1 MNVKRYIGADIA
13 ECMAQVREELGVEA
27 FILNQRTIRKKG
39 IKGLFQKPLVEVVA
53 AYEPNEGKTPR
64 SSPQGAGVGAGSAP
78 RPAPKY
84 MLSDPPFPQPEPIK
98 PASPRPAPRDTIRP
112 EDAHAAAMSVLERI
126 AAQNGAPAAQ
136 EEPSVVPPAPPSIS
150 AYSPQQLRRQVAANA
165 EPLKGSPSPKAGA
178 GLFTEATV
186 PPSPVPPPALEKKE
200 SAEDPAFRP
209 AVIPLVRA
217 EPEHKAPPDREI
229 QKITHL
235 ENKLDALST
244 TLGTLVNKMQIS
256 KDSVRGGYPAAVE
269 ELLLS
274 LMENDVHEEFAHK
287 MAREAA
293 EILHRQTADARDVME
308 QLIRQT
314 IGEPA
319 PLKIRR
325 FQRTVVMLVGP
336 TGVGKTTTLAKLA
349 AIYQLNHHAKVG
361 VITTDTFRIAAVQQL
376 KTYAE
381 ILEIPISVVY
391 STADIADALRD
402 HEDKDVVLIDT
413 AGKSPNDTTLE
424 AEITE
429 LIKNSDCD
437 EVHLV
442 LSATTGFTGLL
453 NIINTY
459 SFLRDY
465 KVLFT
470 KLDETPSWGMVL
482 NTKFLTD
489 KPISYLAA
497 GQTVPD
503 DIEVMTPRK
512 IIDRLLGD

>member
-1 MNVKRYIGADIA
+1 MNVKRYIGEDIA
-13 ECMAQVREELGVEA
+13 SCMAQVREELGVEA
-27 FILNQRTIRKKG
+27 FILNQRTVRKKG
-39 IKGLFQKPLVEVVA
+39 IKGLFQKPMIEVVA
-53 AYEPNEGKTPR
+53 AYEPEEVKPSR
-64 SSPQGAGVGAGSAP
+64 SPSRPQRYV
-78 RPAPKY
+78 
-84 MLSDPPFPQPEPIK
+84 LSDPPPAPMEPPK
-98 PASPRPAPRDTIRP
+98 PPPRPAPRDTIKP

-126 AAQNGAPAAQ
+126 AAQNKPAAAA
-136 EEPSVVPPAPPSIS
+136 EEPSSVPPAPLSIS
-150 AYSPQQLRRQVAANA
+150 AYSPQKLRRQATSNNA
-165 EPLKGSPSPKAGA
+165 ETVKVSSAPKAGA
-178 GLFTEATV
+178 GLFTEVTV
-186 PPSPVPPPALEKKE
+186 PPPPSSPVKNDKE
-200 SAEDPAFRP
+200 DIEEINLSEDFRP
-209 AVIPLVRA
+209 AILPLVRA
-217 EPEHKAPPDREI
+217 EPELKVAPEREI
-229 QKITHL
+229 QKISNL

-244 TLGTLVNKMQIS
+244 TLGTLVNKMQLS
-256 KDSVRGGYPAAVE
+256 KDTVRGSYPAAVE

-293 EILHRQTADARDVME
+293 EILHRQNADAHDVME

-391 STADIADALRD
+391 SPSDIADALRD
-402 HEDKDVVLIDT
+402 HEDKDIVLIDT

-424 AEITE
+424 AEISE

-437 EVHLV
+437 EIHLV

-470 KLDETPSWGMVL
+470 KLDETPSWGMIL

-512 IIDRLLGD
+512 IVDRLLGQ

>member
-1 MNVKRYIGADIA
+1 MNVKRYIGADVA
-13 ECMAQVREELGVEA
+13 ECMAQVREELGVDA
-27 FILNQRTIRKKG
+27 FILTQRTVRQKG
-39 IKGLFQKPLVEVVA
+39 LKGLFQKPMVEVVA
-53 AYEPNEGKTPR
+53 AYEPETKTPSR
-64 SSPQGAGVGAGSAP
+64 QGASSERPRYTLTEPAFPPPSETAAKRPAQTPPP
-78 RPAPKY
+78 RPASAPKT
-84 MLSDPPFPQPEPIK
+84 SVPD
-98 PASPRPAPRDTIRP
+98 IRQ
-112 EDAHAAAMSVLERI
+112 EDAQAAAMSVLERI
-126 AAQNGAPAAQ
+126 AQSVGSQPPAQSAQ
-136 EEPSVVPPAPPSIS
+136 SQSIPPAPPSIS
-150 AYSPQQLRRQVAANA
+150 AYSPHAIRR
-165 EPLKGSPSPKAGA
+165 
-178 GLFTEATV
+178 
-186 PPSPVPPPALEKKE
+186 SPVTGASAAAQTPE
-200 SAEDPAFRP
+200 SLASP
-209 AVIPLVRA
+209 
-217 EPEHKAPPDREI
+217 APPYTTPKSPDKDDAFKPVKVARIDYEEDGQREI
-229 QKITHL
+229 ARISNLESKID
-235 ENKLDALST
+235 NLST
-244 TLGTLVNKMQIS
+244 TLGTLVNKMQLS
-256 KDSVRGGYPAAVE
+256 KDAARGSYPAAVE

-274 LMENDVHEEFAHK
+274 LIENDVHEEFAHK
-287 MAREAA
+287 LAREAA
-293 EILHRQTADARDVME
+293 EIIYKQSADARDVME
-308 QLIRQT
+308 QLVRQT
-314 IGEPA
+314 IGEPS
-319 PLKIRR
+319 PLKLRR

-381 ILEIPISVVY
+381 ILEIPLSVVY
-391 STADIADALRD
+391 SPADIADALRE

-413 AGKSPNDTTLE
+413 AGKSPSDTTLE

-429 LIKNSDCD
+429 LIKNAECD

-489 KPISYLAA
+489 KPISYIAS

-512 IIDRLLGD
+512 LIDRLLGTP